1 MVNETAADRRQ
12 GHRRPQP
19 VDVVFAVLVVVFSTA
34 TAIAAMRQIP
44 AEDAAM
50 LLRYSDNVGHGFGV
64 VYNPGGE
71 RVDGASDLLF
81 MLAVGGLAALGI
93 TPITGAALVN
103 SVALMVLLGCVYTVW
118 RRWGGVSGGWALV
131 PPLLVPIGPA
141 FVFIQLG
148 FATVPFA
155 AAAVFATALVEAWCR
170 NPRPLSYRVLVAI
183 SLAVLSL
190 SRLEGFF
197 LAALLLAVVLWRR
210 RSVEELVA
218 PVLLLVGIGVAWFA
232 WRWSYFGYPLPN
244 PFYKKGGGSFYLDS
258 LQPAVKGVV
267 ILAFPWIVVQVLS
280 VWVPSLRRIAL
291 GWLIVASAWAAVWV
305 LLSNEMNYLWRFQ
318 YAVVGVLAVA
328 AASVFPTMR
337 AYFEARSDIWARGV
351 PVALVL
357 AMLVAVVWPTSAAL
371 RYHDAGIAAHRT
383 VATALRDIGPGT
395 GGLATTE
402 AGLVA
407 LESGWNVIDLWG
419 LNDKE
424 IAHHGYLGPQQL
436 AQKDIDVIFAHVPHS
451 STSVSPNDG
460 AGQFL
465 PGWTEMTDPL
475 MCFADARGYELL
487 AESVVAPDDAYM
499 VLADPQYGRAGL
511 LRDRLVELGY
521 SQPSPG
527 TNLVDRGVCQ

>member
-1 MVNETAADRRQ
+1 MVNETAVDRRT
-12 GHRRPQP
+12 GRRSLET
-19 VDVVFAVLVVVFSTA
+19 VDMVFAVLVVAFSTA
-34 TAIAAMRQIP
+34 AAIAAMHQIP

-50 LLRYSDNVGHGFGV
+50 LLRYSDNVGHGFGI

-93 TPITGAALVN
+93 TPVAGAALVN
-103 SVALMVLLGCVYTVW
+103 SAALVVLLGCVYTVW
-118 RRWGGVSGGWALV
+118 GRWGGVTGWQKLV

-141 FVFIQLG
+141 FVFIQTG

-155 AAAVFATALVEAWCR
+155 AAAVCATALVEGWCR
-170 NPRPLSYRVLVAI
+170 TPRPLRYRVLVAI
-183 SLAVLSL
+183 ALAVLSL

-197 LAALLLAVVLWRR
+197 LAALLLAVIVWRR
-210 RSVEELVA
+210 RSLDELVA

-244 PFYKKGGGSFYLDS
+244 PFYKKGGGSLYLAS
-258 LQPAVKGVV
+258 LEPAVKGVV
-267 ILAFPWIVVQVLS
+267 ILALPWIVVQVLA

-318 YAVVGVLAVA
+318 YAIVGVLAVA
-328 AASVFPTMR
+328 AASVYPTMR
-337 AYFEARSDIWARGV
+337 TYFETRSDIWARGV

-357 AMLVAVVWPTSAAL
+357 AMLLAVTWPTSAAS
-371 RYHDAGIAAHRT
+371 RYHDAGIAAHRAA
-383 VATALRDIGPGT
+383 ATALRDVGPGT
-395 GGLATTE
+395 GSLATTE

-419 LNDKE
+419 LNDKQ
-424 IAHHGYLGPQQL
+424 IAHQGHLDPQQL
-436 AQKDIDVIFAHVPHS
+436 AQKNIDVIFSHVPHS
-451 STSVSPNDG
+451 STSVNPNDS
-460 AGQFL
+460 ADQFL

-475 MCFADARGYELL
+475 MCFADANGYELL
-487 AESVVAPDDAYM
+487 AEKVVGRDDAYM
-499 VLADPQYGRAGL
+499 VLAAPQYGRADL
-511 LRDRLVELGY
+511 LRDRLVQLGY
-521 SQPSPG
+521 SHPSLG
-527 TNLVDRGVCQ
+527 AKLVDREVCR